1 MPEKTSMDTMHQG
14 LNMSRNPRE
23 ARDRSQQGPPPPQK
37 QNWPGHEKDLNP
49 PADHGEMTYKGG
61 GKLEGL
67 KTLITGGDSGIGRA
81 VAIAFA
87 REGADVAI
95 AYYDEDD
102 DAQETLRW
110 VNDAGQKGIGI
121 AGDVQ
126 KHEDCARIVD
136 QTVRDLGGLNVLVNN
151 AAYQKEAAN
160 FVDIPPEQ
168 VEQTVRTNLIG
179 YIWMAQNA
187 LRYMKAGDTIINT
200 GSITGL
206 AGLPVLV
213 DYSATKGGIHIFTKA
228 LAQELS
234 GQGIRVNCVAP
245 GSVWTPLIPSTLS
258 TDYVEQFGDSSLW
271 KRPTQPAELAP
282 FYVFLAS
289 ADSRYCTGEI
299 MAPTGTQETSR

>member
-1 MPEKTSMDTMHQG
+1 MPERHVVNTAHQG
-14 LNMSRNPRE
+14 LNMSRNPLE
-23 ARDRSQQGPPPPQK
+23 AMNRSQQGPPPPQK
-37 QNWPGHEKDLNP
+37 QKWPGHEKDLNP
-49 PADHGEMTYKGG
+49 PADHGETTYKGD

-67 KTLITGGDSGIGRA
+67 KALITGGDSGIGRA

-102 DAQETLRW
+102 DARETLKW
-110 VNDAGQKGIGI
+110 VKEAGRKGIGI

-126 KHEDCARIVD
+126 KHDECARIVD
-136 QTVRDLGGLNVLVNN
+136 EAVRELGGLNILVNN
-151 AAYQKEAAN
+151 AAYQKEAAH

-187 LRYMKAGDTIINT
+187 LRHMKAGDAIINT

-206 AGLPVLV
+206 GGLPVLV
-213 DYSATKGGIHIFTKA
+213 DYSATKGAIHTFTKA

-234 GQGIRVNCVAP
+234 EQGIRVNCVAP

-258 TDYVEQFGDSSLW
+258 TDFVGQFGNSSLW

-289 ADSRYCTGEI
+289 ADSRFCTGEI
-299 MAPTGTQETSR
+299 VAPTGSRETSR